1 LTIVLG
7 SRKLAAAEEARAKFA
22 SEIHP
27 SSSVVPMQLDI
38 TDAASIKHACAF
50 VTKHLKSKN
59 LPGLDVL
66 INK

>member
-7 SRKLAAAEEARAKFA
+7 SRKLAAAEEARTKFA
-22 SEIHP
+22 SEIHA
-27 SSSVVPMQLDI
+27 SSSVVPVQLDI

-50 VTKHLKSKN
+50 VTEHLKSKN